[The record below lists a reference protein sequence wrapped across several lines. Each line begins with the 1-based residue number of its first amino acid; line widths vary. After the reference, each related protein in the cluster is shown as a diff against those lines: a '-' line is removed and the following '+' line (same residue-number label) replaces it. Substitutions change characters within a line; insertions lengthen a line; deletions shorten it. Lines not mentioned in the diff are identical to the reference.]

1 MYIAKLNH
9 YTMCTG
15 IIFKQLEV
23 VPNYCFQNLLNTSVH
38 GNCIIL
44 VVNISQKKVNS
55 YRYHLDRVGSLL
67 KDIHD
72 WNFCYFF

>member
-38 GNCIIL
+38 GNSIIL
-44 VVNISQKKVNS
+44 VVNISQKKVKS
-55 YRYHLDRVGSLL
+55 YRYHLDRVCMVIIEG
-67 KDIHD
+67 HT
-72 WNFCYFF
+72 